1 MTVFNSLMRLSLRNV
16 KIFVR
21 DRANVFFSLLAP
33 LIVLALYVLFIG
45 RMQADGIKQ
54 AAEGLGFFAD
64 AEIQA
69 FSDSWMLSG
78 VMATTCITVP
88 LCACGVMI
96 QDKNRGVTADFLAS
110 PVPAWLPSA
119 AYFISVVAA
128 GVVICGI
135 VLGVCFIWLAI
146 TGGWMLS
153 AADVFGCVGVMLLSV
168 LSSSTL
174 LVFAVSFMN
183 SEGAFTGMNVIIG
196 TVTGFLIG
204 AYIPVS
210 SFPEAVRYVTLFVP
224 GSYSA
229 ALFRSCFMDGAL
241 QAIGED
247 ASLEFAEGLSSQF
260 AVRLD
265 FFGTQLCSAAA
276 AGILAGTAA
285 LFGACCFVA
294 AVLRMKSNKI

>member
-1 MTVFNSLMRLSLRNV
+1 
-16 KIFVR
+16 
-21 DRANVFFSLLAP
+21 
-33 LIVLALYVLFIG
+33 
-45 RMQADGIKQ
+45 
-54 AAEGLGFFAD
+54 
-64 AEIQA
+64 
-69 FSDSWMLSG
+69 
-78 VMATTCITVP
+78 MATTCITVP

-153 AADVFGCVGVMLLSV
+153 AGDVFACVGVMLLSV

>member
-1 MTVFNSLMRLSLRNV
+1 MPLRKKISSAALFLLLFLFAAVFLSSPARYGQSVLNGFMLWAGAILPTALPLLVVLSLMVRSPAFSALSRRLS
-16 KIFVR
+16 
-21 DRANVFFSLLAP
+21 P
-33 LIVLALYVLFIG
+33 
-45 RMQADGIKQ
+45 
-54 AAEGLGFFAD
+54 AAEKLFR
-64 AEIQA
+64 IP
-69 FSDSWMLSG
+69 G
-78 VMATTCITVP
+78 V
-88 LCACGVMI
+88 G
-96 QDKNRGVTADFLAS
+96 
-110 PVPAWLPSA
+110 
-119 AYFISVVAA
+119 A
-128 GVVICGI
+128 G
-135 VLGVCFIWLAI
+135 A
-146 TGGWMLS
+146 
-153 AADVFGCVGVMLLSV
+153 MLLSV

-241 QAIGED
+241 QAIGEG
-247 ASLEFAEGLSSQF
+247 ASLEFAEELLSRF

-265 FFGTQLCSAAA
+265 FFGTQLSSAAA

-294 AVLRMKSNKI
+294 AVLRMKNNKI